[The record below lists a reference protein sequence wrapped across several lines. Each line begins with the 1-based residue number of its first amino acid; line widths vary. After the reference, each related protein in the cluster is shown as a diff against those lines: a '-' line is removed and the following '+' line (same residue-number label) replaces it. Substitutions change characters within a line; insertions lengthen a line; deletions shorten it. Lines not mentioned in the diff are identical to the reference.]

1 MRAKV
6 RISTLSLEVL
16 WIESTFTNAISIFTS
31 LIFYFR
37 SVEEEAHAEA
47 EAQKEEDEGEVQ
59 VNYTLLFYKVSFISQ
74 YLIYSLILF
83 QEISIMVYGK
93 DLWPLWCE

>member
-16 WIESTFTNAISIFTS
+16 WIESAFLNSRSICIS

-59 VNYTLLFYKVSFISQ
+59 VNYTLLFYKVSFIIQ
-74 YLIYSLILF
+74 YLIYNLILF

-93 DLWPLWCE
+93 DLWP